1 MNLQVLV
8 LMPFKTGLFQNLMY
22 LFTLFFFFF
31 FKSNWTTLF
40 VFFIKVDYFKF
51 DLFAHI
57 NRHHG
62 GNWPNP
68 KNIFLLPHNTVL

>member
-22 LFTLFFFFF
+22 LFTLFFF
-31 FKSNWTTLF
+31 KSNWTTLFF

>member
-22 LFTLFFFFF
+22 LFTLFFLKAIGPLCF
-31 FKSNWTTLF
+31 LF
-40 VFFIKVDYFKF
+40 FFIKVDYFKF

>member
-22 LFTLFFFFF
+22 LFTLFFFF
-31 FKSNWTTLF
+31 KSNWTTLFF

>member
-22 LFTLFFFFF
+22 LFTLF

>member
-22 LFTLFFFFF
+22 LFTLFFFFLKQLDHF
-31 FKSNWTTLF
+31 VFF

>member
-22 LFTLFFFFF
+22 LFTLFF
-31 FKSNWTTLF
+31 KSNWTTLF
-40 VFFIKVDYFKF
+40 FVFFFIKVDYFKF

>member
-22 LFTLFFFFF
+22 LFTLFLKAIGPLCFFF
-31 FKSNWTTLF
+31 L
-40 VFFIKVDYFKF
+40 FIKVDYFKF

>member
-31 FKSNWTTLF
+31 LKAIGPLCLF
-40 VFFIKVDYFKF
+40 
-51 DLFAHI
+51 
-57 NRHHG
+57 
-62 GNWPNP
+62 
-68 KNIFLLPHNTVL
+68 FLLK

>member
-22 LFTLFFFFF
+22 LFTLFF
-31 FKSNWTTLF
+31 KSNWTTLF
-40 VFFIKVDYFKF
+40 VCFFIKVDYFKF

>member
-22 LFTLFFFFF
+22 LFTLFF
-31 FKSNWTTLF
+31 KSNWTTLF
-40 VFFIKVDYFKF
+40 FFFIKVDYFKF